1 MGKKVEKPTAKAK
14 KTKKAKVH
22 VFVRVTSGLLEE
34 DPEVFASAKK
44 AESRYIEA
52 VNAQFGTSFTTYEE
66 AYERQRKDEDEEFHL
81 WTGLDLR

>member
-22 VFVRVTSGLLEE
+22 VFVRVSSGLLEE
-34 DPEVFASAKK
+34 DPEVFTSAKK
-44 AESRYIEA
+44 ATARYIEA
-52 VNAQFGTSFTTYEE
+52 VNAQFGTSFTTYDK
-66 AYERQRKDEDEEFHL
+66 AYARQRKDEDEEFHL